1 MNPALETVM
10 MTESM
15 RGRAFVRAAF
25 AATVA
30 AVLAGC
36 GGGGEAGEAKAGTPP
51 AAPEVVLA
59 PSDVAVAGTTEL
71 QGGVGLAGSLEPY
84 RMVEVKAQVPGVVHG
99 LTVDRGSVV
108 GQGQLLARIEA
119 AGIQSQAGGAAAQV
133 AAAQAALAQAQ
144 RQYESARTLHDAG
157 AMSEIAFRAAETQ
170 VASARAQLAAARAG
184 ATGASEQAART
195 RVLSPLTGRVSD
207 RRVQSGEA
215 VAVGAVLLVV
225 VDSRSLELK
234 GQVPVELA
242 ASVREGQPVE
252 FTISGA
258 PGRTFRGTVAR
269 VDPVAD
275 PGTRQVGVTLRLPN
289 ADGGLIGGLY
299 ASGRV
304 LTGESR
310 TAVTVPAAA
319 VRTAGTESFV
329 WVVKNGRA
337 ERRVVTLGD
346 RDDARGLVAVAS
358 GLTAGEQVVAAP
370 GEIEEG
376 ARVVVRAATPAA
388 PAGAER

>member
-10 MTESM
+10 KTELA

-25 AATVA
+25 AIATMT
-30 AVLAGC
+30 VLAAC
-36 GGGGEAGEAKAGTPP
+36 GGGGEEKAGEP
-51 AAPEVVLA
+51 AAAAPGPEVVLA
-59 PSDVAVAGTTEL
+59 PSDVAAAATTEL
-71 QGGVGLAGSLEPY
+71 QGGVGFAGSLEPY
-84 RMVEVKAQVPGVVHG
+84 RVVEVKAQVPGVVQG
-99 LTVDRGSVV
+99 LTVDRGSAVR
-108 GQGQLLARIEA
+108 QGQLLARIEA

-144 RQYESARTLHDAG
+144 RQLESARTLHEAG
-157 AMSEIAFRAAETQ
+157 AMSEISFRAAETQ

-184 ATGASEQAART
+184 ATGAGEQAART
-195 RVLSPLTGRVSD
+195 RVVAPLTGRVSD

-215 VAVGAVLLVV
+215 VAVGAVLLTV
-225 VDSRSLELK
+225 VDARNLELK

-242 ASVREGQPVE
+242 AAVREGQPVE
-252 FTISGA
+252 FIINSD

-275 PGTRQVGVTLRLPN
+275 PGTRQVGMTLRLPN

-304 LTGESR
+304 LTGQTR
-310 TAVTVPAAA
+310 TAVAVPAAA
-319 VRTAGTESFV
+319 LRTAGAESFV
-329 WVVKNGRA
+329 WVIRDGRA
-337 ERRVVTLGD
+337 ERRVVTIGE

-358 GLTAGEQVVAAP
+358 GLTAGEQVVVVP

-388 PAGAER
+388 PAGAEK

>member
-1 MNPALETVM
+1 MKIELP
-10 MTESM
+10 
-15 RGRAFVRAAF
+15 RGRSIARAAVGTGMIALL
-25 AATVA
+25 AA
-30 AVLAGC
+30 C
-36 GGGGEAGEAKAGTPP
+36 GGGAPEEARGETP
-51 AAPEVVLA
+51 AAAPQLALA
-59 PSDVAVAGTTEL
+59 PTDLATAAATEL
-71 QGGVGLAGSLEPY
+71 RGGVALTGSLEPY
-84 RMVEVKAQVPGVVHG
+84 RVVEVKAQVPGVVQG
-99 LTVDRGSVV
+99 LAVDRGSAVRE
-108 GQGQLLARIEA
+108 GQVLARIEA
-119 AGIQSQAGGAAAQV
+119 QGIQSQAGGAAAQV

-319 VRTAGTESFV
+319 VRAAGTESFV

-346 RDDARGLVAVAS
+346 RDDARGLVAVAA